1 MKQRIIT
8 AIILLAIFVPCVV
21 IGGYPWQAI
30 MVFVGAMAGFEL
42 LSICDG
48 PKAKIYLYP
57 LLILYIL
64 YSIFMPN
71 ELLIPVRYIT
81 LFLMALLVAGIFDY
95 GMPLLRLSYYFMSA
109 TLVALG
115 LHMIY
120 FMRAELGLNYI
131 LFLAFATLG
140 ADTGAYFV
148 GRKFGKHKLNERIS
162 PKKTIERSIGGWI
175 FAFAISFA
183 FAYFNNF
190 FGFGKLIFAINSIVL
205 PLAGMIGDLAFS
217 LIKRTYGIKDYGNLI
232 PGHGGVLDRIDSLCF
247 CLMLFVAIVGL
258 L

>member
-1 MKQRIIT
+1 MKQRILS
-8 AIILLAIFVPCVV
+8 AIV
-21 IGGYPWQAI
+21 
-30 MVFVGAMAGFEL
+30 MVAV
-42 LSICDG
+42 C
-48 PKAKIYLYP
+48 LYP
-57 LLILYIL
+57 LLFGGWSLMVLVCFCALTAGYELVKMISKDRFNIPVYIL
-64 YSIFMPN
+64 YLFFMAIAAYDKSKLPA
-71 ELLIPVRYIT
+71 LIP
-81 LFLMALLVAGIFDY
+81 LFLMVLYAISIFDKDFSLQDAC
-95 GMPLLRLSYYFMSA
+95 LLLSMYIVLAKTVQGFIF
-109 TLVALG
+109 
-115 LHMIY
+115 IY
-120 FMRAELGLNYI
+120 NTNKLLIIYI
-131 LFLAFATLG
+131 LLAAFVCDA
-140 ADTGAYFV
+140 AAYFC
-148 GRKFGKHKLNERIS
+148 GMAFGKHKLNERIS
-162 PKKTIERSIGGWI
+162 PKKTIEGSIGGWI